1 MSGISAA
8 FLALSGRQCALRNV
22 AVDGHSDVGKHQD
35 MLPRIGF
42 IGCGAFST
50 SCLYPSLR
58 LLAFG
63 LEPYGSEPE
72 VELVACCDMDGR
84 LAERNARAFGFKR
97 AYTNH
102 REMLEKEELDTVF
115 VVMHPQ
121 LQPALAIEVMESD
134 RNVYIEKPPAK
145 TLTEVRAMQEAS
157 RRTGRFCQVGFMK
170 RFSEPYVMAKE
181 IAARPEFGQ
190 LSVYESRK
198 ARNAP
203 YPPVYDYLNDFV
215 CHHLDLAR
223 YFMGDVEYVYAE
235 LVSRTHDPDKLN
247 ARLFEREDVYRNW
260 ASVLRETPHVPQ
272 SDGYLITFR
281 FTSGA
286 IGVHNANTLETDTNL
301 LERVTLTGEG
311 SVVTV
316 EDWYRVR
323 AAIKHQPPFSWE
335 PLVIDKSLEAR
346 SMHTGYLGEIRELVA
361 ATRESRRPKAA
372 TIDDGVAC
380 LELVAA
386 VRASIAE
393 GRRVALSEVRTTEL
407 VA

>member
-1 MSGISAA
+1 MSASI
-8 FLALSGRQCALRNV
+8 
-22 AVDGHSDVGKHQD
+22 KP

-58 LLAFG
+58 LLANG

-72 VELVACCDMDGR
+72 VELVACCDMDER
-84 LAERNARAFGFKR
+84 LARRNAHAFGFQR
-97 AYTNH
+97 AYTDH
-102 REMLEKEELDTVF
+102 RAMLDQEELHAVF

-121 LQPALAIEVMESD
+121 LQPALAIEVMDSG
-134 RNVYIEKPPAK
+134 RNVHIEKPPAR
-145 TLTEVRAMQEAS
+145 TLSEVRAIKDAV

-170 RFSEPYVMAKE
+170 RFSEPYVMARD
-181 IAARPEFGQ
+181 IAARPEFGR

-198 ARNAP
+198 VRNAP
-203 YPPVYDYLNDFV
+203 YPPMYDYLNDFV

-223 YFMGDVEYVYAE
+223 FFMGDVEYVSAE
-235 LVSRTHDPDKLN
+235 LVSRTRDPDNIN
-247 ARLFEREDVYRNW
+247 ARLWEREDVYRNW
-260 ASVLRETPHVPQ
+260 ANVLKETPHVPQ

-286 IGVHNANTLETDTNL
+286 IGTHNANTLETDTNL

-311 SVVTV
+311 AVVAV

-323 AAIKHQPPFSWE
+323 AAIKDQPQFFWE
-335 PLVIDKSLEAR
+335 PLVIDKGVDAR
-346 SMHTGYLGEIRELVA
+346 LLQTGYFGEVREFISATHEQRPTRA
-361 ATRESRRPKAA
+361 AS
-372 TIDDGVAC
+372 IDDGVAC
-380 LELVAA
+380 LELVGA

-393 GRRVALSEVRTTEL
+393 GRRVALAEIRAGAL
-407 VA
+407 VS

>member
-1 MSGISAA
+1 
-8 FLALSGRQCALRNV
+8 LRNA
-22 AVDGHSDVGKHQD
+22 AVDGGGPLSKHQA
-35 MLPRIGF
+35 MLPRVGF

-50 SCLYPSLR
+50 SCLYPALR

-72 VELVACCDMDGR
+72 VDLVACCDMDER
-84 LAERNARAFGFKR
+84 LAERNARAFGFQR
-97 AYTNH
+97 AYSDH
-102 REMLEKEELDTVF
+102 RKMLEQEELDTVF

-121 LQPALAIEVMESD
+121 LQPSLAIEVMESG
-134 RNVYIEKPPAK
+134 RNAYIEKPPAK
-145 TLTEVRAMQEAS
+145 TLGEVRAMRDVS

-170 RFSEPYVMAKE
+170 RFSEPYMMARE
-181 IAARPEFGQ
+181 IAARPDFGR

-223 YFMGDVEYVYAE
+223 YYMGDVEYVYAE
-235 LVSRTHDPDKLN
+235 LVSRTHDPHNLN
-247 ARLFEREDVYRNW
+247 ARLYEREDVYRNW
-260 ASVLRETPHVPQ
+260 AAVLRETPHVPQ

-286 IGVHNANTLETDTNL
+286 IGMHNANTLETDTNL

-311 SVVTV
+311 AVVAV

-323 AAIKHQPPFSWE
+323 AAIRDQLPIAWE
-335 PLVIDKSLEAR
+335 PMVIDKSIDAR
-346 SMHTGYLGEIRELVA
+346 LMHTGYLGEVRELVA
-361 ATRESRRPKAA
+361 ATREKRPTRAA
-372 TIDDGVAC
+372 TIEDGVAC

-386 VRASIAE
+386 VRLSIAE
-393 GRRVALSEVRTTEL
+393 GRRVALSEVQATGL

>member
-1 MSGISAA
+1 M
-8 FLALSGRQCALRNV
+8 RNV
-22 AVDGHSDVGKHQD
+22 AVDAAAAMGKHLR

-50 SCLYPSLR
+50 SCLYPGLR

-72 VELVACCDMDGR
+72 VELVACCDMNPD
-84 LAERNARAFGFKR
+84 LATRNARAFGFQR
-97 AYTNH
+97 SYTDH
-102 REMLEKEELDTVF
+102 REMLDKEDLDSVF

-121 LQPALAIEVMESD
+121 LQPSLAIEVMRSG

-145 TLTEVRAMQEAS
+145 TLAEVRAVQAVS
-157 RRTGRFCQVGFMK
+157 RETGRFCQVGFMK
-170 RFSEPYVMAKE
+170 RFSEPYVKAKQ
-181 IAARPEFGQ
+181 IASGPDFGR

-203 YPPVYDYLNDFV
+203 YPPVYDFLNDFV
-215 CHHLDLAR
+215 CHHLDLSR
-223 YFMGDVEYVYAE
+223 YYMGDVEHVYAE
-235 LVSRTHDPDKLN
+235 LVSRTDDPDQLN
-247 ARLFEREDVYRNW
+247 ARLFDREDVYRNW
-260 ASVLRETPHVPQ
+260 AEVLRQMPHVPQ

-301 LERVTLTGEG
+301 LERVTVTGEG
-311 SVVTV
+311 AVVAV

-323 AAIKHQPPFSWE
+323 AAVKNQPPLVWE
-335 PLVIDKSLEAR
+335 PLVIDKSVDAR
-346 SMHTGYLGEIRELVA
+346 LMQTGYLGEVREFVA
-361 ATRESRRPKAA
+361 ATREKRAPTAA

-386 VRASIAE
+386 VRQSIAE
-393 GRRVALSEVRTTEL
+393 GRRVALSEVRAPEL
-407 VA
+407 VV

>member
-1 MSGISAA
+1 
-8 FLALSGRQCALRNV
+8 
-22 AVDGHSDVGKHQD
+22 

-50 SCLYPSLR
+50 SCLYPCLR
-58 LLAFG
+58 LMAFG
-63 LEPYGSEPE
+63 LEPYGAEPA
-72 VELVACCDMDGR
+72 VELVACCDFDEE
-84 LAERNARAFGFKR
+84 LATRNQRAFGFQR

-102 REMLEKEELDTVF
+102 REMLAKEALDSVF
-115 VVMHPQ
+115 VVMHPH
-121 LQPALAIEVMESD
+121 LQPALAIEVMNSG

-145 TLTEVRAMQEAS
+145 TLEQVRAIQVAS
-157 RRTGRFCQVGFMK
+157 RRTGKFCQVGFMK
-170 RFSEPYVMAKE
+170 RFSEPYLMARE
-181 IAARPEFGQ
+181 ISAGEAFGR

-223 YFMGDVEYVYAE
+223 FFMGDVEYVYAE
-235 LVSRTHDPDKLN
+235 YLSRTHDPEHLN
-247 ARLFEREDVYRNW
+247 ARLFERDDVYRNW
-260 ASVLRETPHVPQ
+260 SAVLAETPHVPQ

-286 IGVHNANTLETDTNL
+286 IGVHNANTLESDTNL

-311 SVVTV
+311 SVVAV
-316 EDWYRVR
+316 EDWYRLR
-323 AAIKHQPPFSWE
+323 AAVKDQPPFSWE
-335 PLVIDKSLEAR
+335 PLVIDKSLNSR
-346 SMHTGYLGEIRELVA
+346 LMQTGYLGEVREFVD
-361 ATRESRRPKAA
+361 ATRERRAPNAA

-386 VRASIAE
+386 VRQSIE
-393 GRRVALSEVRTTEL
+393 HGRRVALADVGAKA
-407 VA
+407 VAD

>member
-1 MSGISAA
+1 
-8 FLALSGRQCALRNV
+8 
-22 AVDGHSDVGKHQD
+22 

-50 SCLYPSLR
+50 SCLYPALR

-63 LEPYGSEPE
+63 LEPYGAEPL
-72 VELVACCDMDGR
+72 VELVACCDTDER
-84 LAERNARAFGFKR
+84 LARRNAAAFGFHR
-97 AYTNH
+97 AYTDY
-102 REMLEKEELDTVF
+102 REMLEKEELDSVF

-121 LQPALAIEVMESD
+121 LQPKLAIEVMESG
-134 RNVYIEKPPAK
+134 RNTYIEKPPAK
-145 TLTEVRAMQEAS
+145 TLDEVRAIQQAS

-170 RFSEPYVMAKE
+170 RFSVPYVKANE
-181 IAARPEFGQ
+181 IASQPEFGRR
-190 LSVYESRK
+190 SVYESRK

-223 YFMGDVEYVYAE
+223 YYMGDVDYVYAE

-247 ARLFEREDVYRNW
+247 ARLFERPDIYTNW
-260 ASVLRETPHVPQ
+260 PTILRETPHVPQ

-281 FTSGA
+281 FMSGA

-311 SVVTV
+311 AVVAV
-316 EDWYRVR
+316 EDWNRVR
-323 AAIKHQPPFSWE
+323 AAIKGKPSVTWE
-335 PLVIDKSLEAR
+335 PLLVDQSINARLEL
-346 SMHTGYLGEIRELVA
+346 TGYLGEVREFVA
-361 ATRESRRPKAA
+361 ATAEHRFPAV

-386 VRASIAE
+386 VRTSIAE
-393 GRRVALSEVRTTEL
+393 GRRVSLSEVRSAEL

>member
-1 MSGISAA
+1 
-8 FLALSGRQCALRNV
+8 
-22 AVDGHSDVGKHQD
+22 VGKHLA

-72 VELVACCDMDGR
+72 VELVACCDVDER
-84 LAERNARAFGFKR
+84 LAARNARAFGFQR
-97 AYTNH
+97 FYTDY
-102 REMLEKEELDTVF
+102 REMLEKEDLDTVF

-121 LQPALAIEVMESD
+121 LQPSLAIEVMDSG

-145 TLTEVRAMQEAS
+145 TLAEVRAIQAAS

-170 RFSEPYVMAKE
+170 RFSEPYVMAKD
-181 IAARPEFGQ
+181 IAARPEFGRV
-190 LSVYESRK
+190 SVYESRK

-203 YPPVYDYLNDFV
+203 YPPVYDFLNDFV

-235 LVSRTHDPDKLN
+235 LVSRTDDPDHLN
-247 ARLFEREDVYRNW
+247 ARLFDREDVFRNW
-260 ASVLRETPHVPQ
+260 AAVLRETPHVPQ
-272 SDGYLITFR
+272 ADGYLITFR

-286 IGVHNANTLETDTNL
+286 IGVHNANSLETDTNL

-311 SVVTV
+311 AVVAV
-316 EDWYRVR
+316 EDWYRLR
-323 AAIKHQPPFSWE
+323 AAFKDQPALYWE
-335 PLVIDKSLEAR
+335 PLVIDKSVEAR
-346 SMHTGYLGEIRELVA
+346 AMQTGYFGEVRELVA
-361 ATRESRRPKAA
+361 ATREGRAPVAA

-386 VRASIAE
+386 VRTSIAE
-393 GRRVALSEVRTTEL
+393 GRRVTIADVRAAEF
-407 VA
+407 VG